1 MINIIKGT
9 KDVLPSDSYKWQKV
23 REVMNDLARK
33 YNLKEIST
41 PVFESTE
48 LFARSDGESS
58 DIVTKEMYTFTD
70 KGGRSITLKPEG
82 TAGVVRSYIENGL
95 GNEILPQKLFYL
107 SPCYRYEKPQAGR
120 LREHHQFGCEIFGA
134 NSLSSDIET
143 LLIAIDFYK
152 AFGIVPTLHINYLGC
167 DECKTKYKET
177 LKNYIKDYL
186 PQMCDDCN
194 KRFVAN
200 PLRLLDCKSPICKD
214 LLKSAPKID
223 SCLCTKCT
231 TRFNDLVKMLNSFG
245 IKYEIDTKLVRG
257 LDYYTDLV
265 FEFVDEDKTLG
276 QNALGGGGR
285 YDNLV
290 ESLGGKSTPVIGF
303 GIGIER
309 LLLYLEA
316 KKLEIKDEHRLQVYV
331 ASNTDDINYV
341 IKFVNSLRNKG
352 FSVEC
357 DLLDRSLKSQFK
369 YANKINAKFVI
380 TIGDDEINENKLS
393 IKNMDT
399 SEQIKI
405 WSNDV
410 AEYLNKCLAD

>member
-1 MINIIKGT
+1 MAA
-9 KDVLPSDSYKWQKV
+9 
-23 REVMNDLARK
+23 LAKK

-48 LFARSDGESS
+48 LFSRSDGESS

-70 KGGRSITLKPEG
+70 KGGRSLTLKPEG

-95 GNEILPQKLFYL
+95 GNDMLPQKLFYL

-134 NSLSSDIET
+134 NSLASDIEA
-143 LLIAIDFYK
+143 LFIAIDFYK
-152 AFGIVPTLHINYLGC
+152 SFGINPTLHLNFLGC
-167 DECKTKYKET
+167 DECKAKYKDI
-177 LKNYIKDYL
+177 LKEYIKGYL
-186 PQMCDDCN
+186 PEMCDDCN
-194 KRFVAN
+194 KRYETN
-200 PLRLLDCKSPICKD
+200 PLRLLDCKSTVCKGF
-214 LLKSAPKID
+214 LKSAPRID
-223 SCLCTKCT
+223 SCLCTKCN
-231 TRFNDLVKMLNSFG
+231 TRFNDLIKMLNSFG
-245 IKYEIDTKLVRG
+245 IKYEIDLKLVRG

-285 YDNLV
+285 YDKLV

-309 LLLYLEA
+309 LLLYLES
-316 KKLEIKDEHRLQVYV
+316 KNLEIKDEHRLDVYV
-331 ASNTDDINYV
+331 ASNTDNNHYV

-352 FSVEC
+352 FSVES
-357 DLLDRSLKSQFK
+357 DLMDRSLKSQFK

-410 AEYLNKCLAD
+410 AEYLSQNV

>member
-1 MINIIKGT
+1 MINIAKGT
-9 KDVLPSDSYKWQKV
+9 KDMLPNVSYKWRKV
-23 REVMNDLARK
+23 RGVVDSLAKK

-48 LFARSDGESS
+48 LFQRSDGESS
-58 DIVTKEMYTFTD
+58 DIVNKEMYTFLD
-70 KGGRSITLKPEG
+70 KGGRSLTLKPEG

-95 GNEILPQKLFYL
+95 GNEILPVKLFYI

-134 NSLSSDIET
+134 NSLASDVET
-143 LLIAIDFYK
+143 LLIALDYFK
-152 AFGIVPTLHINYLGC
+152 AFGIEPTLHLNYLGC
-167 DECKTKYKET
+167 DECKAKYKEI
-177 LKNYIKDYL
+177 LKDYIKDYL
-186 PQMCDDCN
+186 PEMCDDCH
-194 KRFVAN
+194 KRYEIN
-200 PLRLLDCKSPICKD
+200 PLRLLDCKSPACKD
-214 LLKSAPKID
+214 IVKNAPRID
-223 SCLCTKCT
+223 SCLCPKCT
-231 TRFNDLVKMLNSFG
+231 TRFNDLTKMLNSLSVKF
-245 IKYEIDTKLVRG
+245 EIDLNLVRG

-265 FEFVDEDKTLG
+265 FEFVDNDVTLG

-303 GIGIER
+303 GLGIER
-309 LLLYLEA
+309 LLLYLES
-316 KKLEIKDEHRLQVYV
+316 KGIDIVDDNRLDVYV
-331 ASNTDDINYV
+331 ASNTDNTNYI

-352 FSVEC
+352 FSVEG

-410 AEYLNKCLAD
+410 EEYLKHNV